1 MNDSKSNQHFFA
13 SAGLHDG
20 WMLTWFNVTMMH
32 MKRTSVVNS
41 DVDNLCQVVSLLP
54 SECDALIY
62 SRHFVRSSCQPGN
75 RSCPWQLILH
85 IITAVHPY
93 FGFEPLP
100 NDISCIN
107 NGLCWL
113 SAIEV
118 LAVICIQVAKSTG
131 EWVCTRIP
139 SHDGD
144 PRSLLINQAVMAIVA

>member
-1 MNDSKSNQHFFA
+1 M
-13 SAGLHDG
+13 
-20 WMLTWFNVTMMH
+20 
-32 MKRTSVVNS
+32 
-41 DVDNLCQVVSLLP
+41 
-54 SECDALIY
+54 
-62 SRHFVRSSCQPGN
+62 
-75 RSCPWQLILH
+75 
-85 IITAVHPY
+85 TAVHPY

-118 LAVICIQVAKSTG
+118 LAVISIQVAKSTG